1 MDPDRPIDTSFG
13 GDRIELRSLRLV
25 GFCGLLPEERTRK
38 QPLEF
43 DINIGVDLARA
54 AATDDLSET
63 LDYGLVCQSIED
75 LLEEE
80 QFLLLERLAPVAAE
94 RIAAMAGARWV
105 ELTVRKLRPPVPQ
118 QLGTAGVTVRRV
130 SPNNGDEQ

>member
-75 LLEEE
+75 LLEGE

-118 QLGTAGVTVRRV
+118 QLGTARVTVRRV
-130 SPNNGDEQ
+130 SPNNGDAQ